1 MLPLSRQRHMS
12 KENSQPADSAPLKP
26 SRNLTDRVKARVAKA
41 GLALDRRPPAPGT
54 KKSPRTARLGMAAGS
69 PAEEQRTA
77 RSLRRVYSEMRGTYK
92 EYRRQTGSAAVPE
105 LRDAVQAF
113 KRGPSLTSLVGV
125 AIFLED
131 RNLLPW

>member
-1 MLPLSRQRHMS
+1 MANNTPL
-12 KENSQPADSAPLKP
+12 NSDSAPLKP

-41 GLALDRRPPAPGT
+41 GAALDRRPAPGGS
-54 KKSPRTARLGMAAGS
+54 KSPKPAKRLGMSSTAGAS
-69 PAEEQRTA
+69 SEEQRAA

-105 LRDAVQAF
+105 LREAVRAF